1 MPDLPDWKQERRSGM
16 GAIAASAA
24 VSALAWFALYR
35 FLPPPAGAES
45 LAERMLVAVQC
56 LAVAALFTLVAGIEA
71 VAHERLQSDAFDPL
85 QGHETRRLRVNLRYL
100 QNTLEQFVVFA
111 AGLLG
116 FAAYMTGADG
126 MRAVIATT
134 IVWILNRLAFW
145 IGYHCSAAMRG
156 LGAPSMII
164 GLALLLYVAV
174 RIGNDIAGTAGGIA
188 ALSAFLALEAVLFW
202 KTR

>member
-24 VSALAWFALYR
+24 VSALDWFALYR
-35 FLPPPAGAES
+35 FLPPAAGAES

-116 FAAYMTGADG
+116 FAAYTTGADG